1 MANIHLGLAG
11 DQLLQK
17 IDNQKAT
24 VAIIGMGYVGLPLAL
39 LFSQRCFRVFGIDLD
54 SKKIKSLSAGKS
66 YIGDIPSKE
75 IRGALENKK
84 FIPTTDSSVIK
95 QADCVIICVPTPLNR
110 LKNPDLSFVVDA
122 AEAIQRNRRKG
133 QLIILESTTYPGTTD
148 EVLLPIFQKSGW
160 KVGKD
165 FFLCFSP
172 ERIDPGNPK
181 YKPQNIPKVV
191 GGITPQ
197 CTQIAARLYSLIIQ
211 TIIPVSTSRTA
222 EMAKL
227 LENTFRIVNI
237 GLINE
242 LAMAAKALN
251 VDIWEAVDA
260 AKTKPFGFMPFYPGP
275 GIGGHCI
282 GVDPLYL
289 SWKARFH
296 GTELKFIELAGAMN
310 KAMPEFVVEQCSHSL
325 SQFQKKAVHGAKI
338 LILGMAYK
346 KNIEDVRESPA
357 LEIMEQL
364 INLGAVV
371 TYCDPHVPSI
381 EVDKKVFRTMP
392 FSTKLLSQADLTL
405 IATDHEVFDYD
416 AVVKHSRLIFDSRNA
431 LKNYSSNKIVRL

>member
-1 MANIHLGLAG
+1 MSKLKLNLGE
-11 DQLLQK
+11 QLIQK

-24 VAIIGMGYVGLPLAL
+24 ITIIGMGYVGLPLAL
-39 LFSQRCFRVFGIDLD
+39 LFSQRGFRVFGLD
-54 SKKIKSLSAGKS
+54 VDAKKIQSLASGKS
-66 YIGDIPSKE
+66 YISDIPVKDIRAAVASKH
-75 IRGALENKK
+75 
-84 FIPTTDSSVIK
+84 FSPTTNSAVIG
-95 QADCVIICVPTPLNR
+95 QSDCVVICVPTPLNR

-122 AEAIQRNRRKG
+122 AESIRKHRRKG

-148 EVLLPIFQKSGW
+148 EVLLPIFEKGGW
-160 KVGKD
+160 KAGKD

-172 ERIDPGNPK
+172 ERIDPGNQK
-181 YKPQNIPKVV
+181 YRPQNIPKVV
-191 GGITPQ
+191 GGITAK
-197 CTQIAARLYSLIIQ
+197 CTKIAGLLYSQIIQ
-211 TIIPVSTSRTA
+211 TIIPVSSSRTA

-242 LAMAAKALN
+242 LAMAAKSLN

-310 KAMPEFVVEQCSHSL
+310 KAMPEFVVDQCSHAL
-325 SQFQKKAVHGAKI
+325 SQFQKKALHGAKI
-338 LILGMAYK
+338 LLLGAAYK

-357 LEIMEQL
+357 LEIMNKLDE
-364 INLGAVV
+364 LGAQVS
-371 TYCDPHVPSI
+371 YCDPHVPMVEI
-381 EVDKKVFRTMP
+381 EKKVFRSVT
-392 FSTKLLSQADLTL
+392 FQAANLKAADLVL
-405 IATDHEVFDYD
+405 ITTDHEAFDYD
-416 AVVKHSRLIFDSRNA
+416 LVVKQSRLIFDSRNV
-431 LKNYSSNKIVRL
+431 LKNYHSKKIVRL

>member
-1 MANIHLGLAG
+1 MSIKKKYF
-11 DQLLQK
+11 DQLIKK
-17 IDNQKAT
+17 IDNQDAHIA
-24 VAIIGMGYVGLPLAL
+24 VIGMGYVGLPLAL
-39 LFSQRCFRVFGIDLD
+39 LFSRQGFNVLGLDVD
-54 SKKIKSLSAGKS
+54 SKKIDLLRDGKS
-66 YIGDIPSKE
+66 YISDIPSKE
-75 IRGALENKK
+75 IREVVKAGCFK
-84 FIPTTDSSVIK
+84 PTTDAK
-95 QADCVIICVPTPLNR
+95 LLHRADCVIICVPTPLNR

-122 AEAIQRNRRKG
+122 AESIRNHRRKG

-148 EVLLPIFQKSGW
+148 EVLLPLFEKNNW
-160 KVGKD
+160 KVGSD

-172 ERIDPGNPK
+172 ERIDPGNQK

-197 CTQIAARLYSLIIQ
+197 CTKSACMLYAQIMQ
-211 TIIPVSTSRTA
+211 TVIPVSSSRTA

-251 VDIWEAVDA
+251 VDIWEAIDA
-260 AKTKPFGFMPFYPGP
+260 AKTKPFGYMAFYPGP

-289 SWKARFH
+289 SWKARYH

-310 KAMPEFVVEQCSHSL
+310 KAMPEFVVQQCGHAL
-325 SQFQKKAVHGAKI
+325 SRHLKKALHGSKI
-338 LILGMAYK
+338 LLLGVAYK

-364 INLGAVV
+364 KGLGAQVS
-371 TYCDPHVPSI
+371 YSDPHVPSLNI
-381 EVDKKVFRTMP
+381 DGNVYRSVKCDSVRIKA
-392 FSTKLLSQADLTL
+392 ADLVVIT
-405 IATDHEVFDYD
+405 TDHEAFDYKL
-416 AVVKHSRLIFDSRNA
+416 VVKQSRLIFDTRNV
-431 LKNYSSNKIVRL
+431 LKSFNSAHIVRL